1 MVLKAFE
8 IHIISPFFKSTE
20 GRLIFNNCSYIFC
33 LIFQHL
39 YPKSQIDV
47 YVTILEDDGSALA
60 SSITLASLA
69 LADAAVQMF
78 DTIVGISLVSCFFF
92 FILLS
97 TPLKFRFYAWTKSP
111 IKHFKIFHM
120 FAIRKHK

>member
-1 MVLKAFE
+1 MGQKYLKLHTF
-8 IHIISPFFKSTE
+8 
-20 GRLIFNNCSYIFC
+20 RYIFF

-60 SSITLASLA
+60 SSITVASLA

-92 FILLS
+92 FILLFI
-97 TPLKFRFYAWTKSP
+97 PQKFRFYAWTKSP
-111 IKHFKIFHM
+111 IKKTSK
-120 FAIRKHK
+120 FAIYL

>member
-1 MVLKAFE
+1 M
-8 IHIISPFFKSTE
+8 
-20 GRLIFNNCSYIFC
+20 FNNCSNIFY

-97 TPLKFRFYAWTKSP
+97 TPQKFRVYARKKSP
-111 IKHFKIFHM
+111 IKHFKICHV
-120 FAIRKHK
+120 IRRRKPK